1 MGVSDAVWRIETAI
15 ADTFDRFDQGIDRQQ
30 AHCRRSAYE
39 QILVDVDRQGG
50 TEAMYTL
57 ADWIEREIRAANRLP
72 STHEVRQ
79 VGNEICRYR
88 TSAPAGQ

>member
-15 ADTFDRFDQGIDRQQ
+15 ADTFDRSGRDGDRRQ

-39 QILVDVDRQGG
+39 QILADVDRQAG

-57 ADWIEREIRAANRLP
+57 ADWIEREIRATRRLP
-72 STHEVRQ
+72 ASREVRQ
-79 VGNEICRYR
+79 VGAEISRYR
-88 TSAPAGQ
+88 TTASAGR